1 MKSEDVNTV
10 GELIQFLSQFDP
22 SKNIAL
28 YDYEYDQIVPLQHI
42 ELRGDDVVL
51 YP

>member
-22 SKNIAL
+22 SKKIAL